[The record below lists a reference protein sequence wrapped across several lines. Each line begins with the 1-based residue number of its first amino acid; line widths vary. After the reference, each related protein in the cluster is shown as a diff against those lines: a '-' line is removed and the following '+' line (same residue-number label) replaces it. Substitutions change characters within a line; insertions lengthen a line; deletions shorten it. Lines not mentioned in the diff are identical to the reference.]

1 MVSHSGE
8 QIVIGRPRQRA
19 VLGYLLLN
27 AGQLV
32 STERLIDAVWGERP
46 PATARAQVQA
56 DIASIRKALAPQGT
70 DRLATVPAGYR
81 FAADADEL
89 DLLRFDA
96 VLTTTVRAPITD
108 PESAATELRAALALW
123 RGRALADV
131 DAPYVPAVRTH
142 LHSRRLEAASPPRP
156 GATCGHPRTGTPRAR
171 PGHRGTR

>member
-1 MVSHSGE
+1 MSAAARGWSFQVLGPLLVSHSGE

-89 DLLRFDA
+89 DR
-96 VLTTTVRAPITD
+96 
-108 PESAATELRAALALW
+108 
-123 RGRALADV
+123 RALTLSRQ
-131 DAPYVPAVRTH
+131 PA
-142 LHSRRLEAASPPRP
+142 
-156 GATCGHPRTGTPRAR
+156 
-171 PGHRGTR
+171 